1 MLRNRGE
8 DYNDFVTESYYYRDL
23 IKGKKVSPCPNDY
36 NSSIQTQKQYEEWLK
51 QKHQELTKKPKKRGC
66 RISKYFCWAAAPFYA
81 KMASKLITIL
91 MPFFTSAVRP

>member
-51 QKHQELTKKPKKRGC
+51 QKTSRIDKKAKETTRYINLHRVFLYVP
-66 RISKYFCWAAAPFYA
+66 FC
-81 KMASKLITIL
+81 SKLCYTDCVVQ
-91 MPFFTSAVRP
+91 PRPGNGGR